1 MAEKKELECCV
12 VRDLLPTYVEG
23 LTEPETSR
31 MVAEHLAGCPACRD
45 EEGAMR
51 AHVPAETAPRRA
63 LGFLRRVRRTRLLAA
78 ALTAVLTLWCV
89 GWLYNQEFHYPNTEA
104 GRLSAVEDYAT
115 APEDSN
121 LPHGIRAGTP
131 LRVVAYAERGDRL
144 YVAYAADNADNVHGI
159 LELIRGWNGRYQI
172 LRSSEAP
179 FPYTAGVMTASV
191 GTEEEGKLYALVGD
205 GCREIYGIRVAYE
218 VGLEYSERPRIY
230 EKTYAVT
237 EPDFF
242 WLTEPDVLGEELG
255 LPEEENWWI
264 QYAEVT
270 LLDQNGADVTEQYR
284 DDTVEE
290 NWGSGKSTAERFML
304 YVLMGGAALLGGV
317 LVRYF
322 LRRD

>member
-1 MAEKKELECCV
+1 M
-12 VRDLLPTYVEG
+12 
-23 LTEPETSR
+23 
-31 MVAEHLAGCPACRD
+31 
-45 EEGAMR
+45 
-51 AHVPAETAPRRA
+51 
-63 LGFLRRVRRTRLLAA
+63 
-78 ALTAVLTLWCV
+78 
-89 GWLYNQEFHYPNTEA
+89 
-104 GRLSAVEDYAT
+104 
-115 APEDSN
+115 
-121 LPHGIRAGTP
+121 
-131 LRVVAYAERGDRL
+131 
-144 YVAYAADNADNVHGI
+144 
-159 LELIRGWNGRYQI
+159 
-172 LRSSEAP
+172 
-179 FPYTAGVMTASV
+179 
-191 GTEEEGKLYALVGD
+191 
-205 GCREIYGIRVAYE
+205 
-218 VGLEYSERPRIY
+218 GLEYSERPRIY

-290 NWGSGKSTAERFML
+290 NWRSGKSTAERFML

>member
-1 MAEKKELECCV
+1 M
-12 VRDLLPTYVEG
+12 
-23 LTEPETSR
+23 
-31 MVAEHLAGCPACRD
+31 
-45 EEGAMR
+45 
-51 AHVPAETAPRRA
+51 
-63 LGFLRRVRRTRLLAA
+63 
-78 ALTAVLTLWCV
+78 
-89 GWLYNQEFHYPNTEA
+89 
-104 GRLSAVEDYAT
+104 EDYAT

-179 FPYTAGVMTASV
+179 FPYTAGVMAASV
-191 GTEEEGKLYALVGD
+191 GTEEEGRLYALVGD

-242 WLTEPDVLGEELG
+242 WLTEPDVLGEKLG

-270 LLDQNGADVTEQYR
+270 LLDQNGADVTGQYR

-290 NWGSGKSTAERFML
+290 NWSSGKSTAERFML